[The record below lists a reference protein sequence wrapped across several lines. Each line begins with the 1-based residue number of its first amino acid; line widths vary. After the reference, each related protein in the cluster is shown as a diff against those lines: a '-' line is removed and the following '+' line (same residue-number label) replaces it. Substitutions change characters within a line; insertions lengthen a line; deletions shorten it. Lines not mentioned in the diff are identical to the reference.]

1 MAGDPENLLQAR
13 PCIPLLKPTLQ
24 NRPRTPPA
32 ARTRLQAAIA
42 PRRPSCCAEPP
53 PPPKKSRASAD
64 GQKLAICRDTARP
77 YTRPALPSVSVVP
90 RNALAARGEP
100 LLAAPGTCE
109 TAMRG
114 STDTAGGRGA
124 ELLGVTYPNQGA
136 GK

>member
-13 PCIPLLKPTLQ
+13 PCIPLPRLTPR

-32 ARTRLQAAIA
+32 ARTGLQAARA
-42 PRRPSCCAEPP
+42 PRQPSCCVGPP
-53 PPPKKSRASAD
+53 PPPILSRASAD
-64 GQKLAICRDTARP
+64 GQEQVIRRDTARP
-77 YTRPALPSVSVVP
+77 YTHPALPSVSVAP
-90 RNALAARGEP
+90 RNALGARGEA

-109 TAMRG
+109 TAMHG

-124 ELLGVTYPNQGA
+124 ELLGVTHPNQGA

>member
-13 PCIPLLKPTLQ
+13 PCIPLPKPTPQ

-32 ARTRLQAAIA
+32 AHTGLQAARA
-42 PRRPSCCAEPP
+42 PQRPSCCAGRPP
-53 PPPKKSRASAD
+53 PRLLSRASA
-64 GQKLAICRDTARP
+64 KAPRRPLRRVTARP
-77 YTRPALPSVSVVP
+77 CTRPVLSSILVAP
-90 RNALAARGEP
+90 RNALGAREEL

-124 ELLGVTYPNQGA
+124 ELLKVTYPNGGA

>member
-1 MAGDPENLLQAR
+1 MAAV
-13 PCIPLLKPTLQ
+13 PCLKVGYMAPQ

-32 ARTRLQAAIA
+32 AHTGLQAARA

-53 PPPKKSRASAD
+53 PPPLLSRASAD
-64 GQKLAICRDTARP
+64 GQKPAIYRDTARP

-90 RNALAARGEP
+90 RNALAARGEA

-109 TAMRG
+109 TAIHG

-124 ELLGVTYPNQGA
+124 ELLGVTHPNQGA